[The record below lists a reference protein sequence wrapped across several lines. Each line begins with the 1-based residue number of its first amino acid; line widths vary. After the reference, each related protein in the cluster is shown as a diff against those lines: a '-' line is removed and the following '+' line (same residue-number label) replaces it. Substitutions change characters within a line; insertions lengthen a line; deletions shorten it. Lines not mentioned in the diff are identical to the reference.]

1 MQFWF
6 VGLLKQWLYAS
17 GIIPTEALI
26 LLKRRSLSRMAKGF
40 LNYVT
45 MFAFLFEGA
54 FWKITIQY
62 TKDA

>member
-6 VGLLKQWLYAS
+6 VGLLKQWLGAS
-17 GIIPTEALI
+17 GIIPIEALT
-26 LLKRRSLSRMAKGF
+26 LLKGRSLSRMAKRF
-40 LNYVT
+40 LNFVT
-45 MFAFLFEGA
+45 MFVFLFEGA